1 MTIPPRIRVNVAA
14 PFPTLV
20 TGANGIGVGKQN
32 GIWTIGLNTSSLG
45 TGITLLTSFPTDYV
59 VIYDSIAKTY
69 SQVSLATI
77 ATGGGATTVANLPA
91 SLGSTGKGLRAF
103 VTDAT
108 QTMTAGIGAIV
119 AGGGTN
125 NVPVVW
131 DGTNWRIG

>member
-103 VTDAT
+103 VTNAT

>member
-1 MTIPPRIRVNVAA
+1 MTLPPRIRVNVAA
-14 PFPTLV
+14 PFPSLV
-20 TGANGIGVGKQN
+20 TGANGIGIGKQN
-32 GIWTIGLNTSSLG
+32 GVWQVGLNTSSLQ
-45 TGITLLTSFPTDYV
+45 TGIPPAANFPTDYV
-59 VIYDSIAKTY
+59 VVYDSIANTY
-69 SQVSLATI
+69 SQVSI
-77 ATGGGATTVANLPA
+77 GNIITGGGATTVANLA
-91 SLGSTGKGLRAF
+91 TNLDGRYKGFRAF